1 MLRRI
6 NRKRGVW
13 SGVVAVLTLLAM
25 LTAVPGL
32 AAPPSSSSKQ
42 YKIEVTSPSPN
53 TAPANTA
60 EQTFRV
66 KITNAT
72 PDGNSSAN
80 SFDLGA
86 PEGFVVTNV
95 QVLGTPSSSNP
106 NASAIASWK
115 SKAGC
120 TPATCPSDDNVVWV
134 QFLDPVKSTRSGAG
148 QFVSIDVT
156 VTTPDIEGCSAEA
169 TGWGLP
175 DEKDG
180 QPVGGKTIVYSGSNR
195 SGQTFNQTSAT
206 NTTTTLTKE
215 CILQVS
221 LSNTTPRL
229 DQSPSDFPI
238 TATVTAPD
246 SSFSNQIS
254 LVVSPSA
261 GVTITPVSQSGGVAT
276 FSITATNTGAYTATA
291 SATAADSASATFT
304 VFAGDIDCGETRE
317 DGALTRGRWN
327 KDGTTCV
334 IVDYTFDDRIASRNE
349 VELVWDTGSQP
360 TAAFEYT
367 AMWQP
372 EDSTLPPARTEVS
385 YQKDISGNPI
395 WVNGEACWNDGES
408 LTPRLPDPYAN
419 LDEAIIPAQTSISV
433 TPYAGAGAAPGIP
446 SAPFDLVIGTERLRV
461 TSISGNTWTVL
472 RGVGGTTAAPHDGGA
487 FVMSTPLPIVGGTQV
502 PVCLAS
508 EGWSGSGADEI
519 IVTTRVFDI
528 GDAGVRRG

>member
-72 PDGNSSAN
+72 PDGNSSTN

-134 QFLDPVKSTRSGAG
+134 QFLDPVKSTRTGAG

-180 QPVGGKTIVYSGSNR
+180 QLVGGKTIVYSGSNR

-229 DQSPSDFPI
+229 NQSPSDFPI

-246 SSFSNQIS
+246 SSFSNPIS

-261 GVTITPVSQSGGVAT
+261 GVTITPVGSQSGGVAT

-291 SATAADSASATFT
+291 SATGADSASATFT
-304 VFAGDIDCGETRE
+304 VFAGDINCGETRE
-317 DGALTRGRWN
+317 EGELTRGNN
-327 KDGTTCV
+327 KDGSSCI
-334 IVDYTFDDRIASRNE
+334 IVDYTYESTGFGDGDIDND
-349 VELVWDTGSQP
+349 LVALEWDTVTQEGASFRYTKQWDPEAVSDTTGLP
-360 TAAFEYT
+360 TRVTKLA
-367 AMWQP
+367 W
-372 EDSTLPPARTEVS
+372 
-385 YQKDISGNPI
+385 QKDT
-395 WVNGEACWNDGES
+395 NGDWIFVDGRACWDDKLPTLYDT
-408 LTPRLPDPYAN
+408 LTASIDAT
-419 LDEAIIPAQTSISV
+419 QTSIPLTAEPDVS
-433 TPYAGAGAAPGIP
+433 T
-446 SAPFDLVIGTERLRV
+446 PFDVMIGDERLRV
-461 TSISGNTWTVL
+461 TETNGSTWTVS
-472 RGVGGTTAAPHDGGA
+472 RGVGGTTAAAHPAGSK
-487 FVMSTPLPIVGGTQV
+487 VMSTPLPIQSGAIV
-502 PVCLAS
+502 PMCIAQ
-508 EGWSGSGADEI
+508 EGWSAYGQGL
-519 IVTTRVFDI
+519 VRFTTTVFDI
-528 GDAGVRRG
+528 GDGAMKR